1 MSLLSILQNK
11 KIISAKQSHK
21 QIIEDAKKESETIR
35 KEKLIETKDEII
47 KMKSQLNRESEQ
59 RRTELQKLE
68 KRILQ
73 REENIDKKYDSIDK
87 KEKTITLK
95 EQELI
100 QLKEQ
105 MSQNLTKQREELERV
120 ARLSSEEAKKLL
132 LKSLEDD
139 LEYDVAARIKAAEE
153 KIKEESD
160 LRAKRIISTAIQRYA
175 SDQVV
180 EATVSV
186 VPIPSDEMKG
196 RIIGREGRNIR
207 VFESLTGIDLIIDD
221 TPEAVVLSGFD
232 PIKREIARMT
242 LEKLAVD
249 GRIHP
254 ARIEETYKKC
264 VKEMEQRIWQ
274 EGEQAVFQVGITG
287 IHPEIIKLLGRLKW
301 RTSFGQNVLQ
311 HSLEVAH
318 IAAVIASELGLDPT
332 LAKRAGL
339 LHDIGKSIDMEV
351 EGPHALIGAKYAEKY
366 NESKEVVHPIAA
378 HHEDEEQ
385 RTVEAVLIQA
395 CDAISASRPG
405 ARRESVELYIKRLEK
420 LENVANSFEGVERSY
435 AIQAGR
441 EIRVM
446 VKPDQIDDLS
456 MEKLARDIVKKIED
470 ELQYPGQIKVTVIR
484 EKRAV
489 ELAR

>member
-1 MSLLSILQNK
+1 MGILSILQNK

-21 QIIEDAKKESETIR
+21 QIIEDAKKESENIK

-59 RRTELQKLE
+59 RRNELQKLE

-73 REENIDKKYDSIDK
+73 REESIDKKYDSIDK
-87 KEKTITLK
+87 KEKNITQK
-95 EQELI
+95 EQELT

-105 MSQNLTKQREELERV
+105 MSQNLNRQREELEKV
-120 ARLSSEEAKKLL
+120 ARLSSEEAKSLL

-139 LEYDVAARIKAAEE
+139 LQYDIAAKIKSAEE
-153 KIKEESD
+153 KIKEEAD

-186 VPIPSDEMKG
+186 VPIPNDEMKG

-207 VFESLTGIDLIIDD
+207 VFENLTGIDLIIDD

-287 IHPEIIKLLGRLKW
+287 IHAEIIKLIGRLKW

-318 IAAVIASELGLDPT
+318 MAAIIAAELGLDPAV
-332 LAKRAGL
+332 AKRAGL

-385 RTVEAVLIQA
+385 RTVEAALIQA

-405 ARRESVELYIKRLEK
+405 ARRESVELYIKRLEN
-420 LENVANSFEGVERSY
+420 LEAIANSFTGVERSY

-441 EIRVM
+441 EIRVL
-446 VKPDQIDDLS
+446 VKPEEVADAG
-456 MEKLARDIVKKIED
+456 MEKLARDVAKKIED
-470 ELQYPGQIKVTVIR
+470 ELQYPGQIRVTVIR